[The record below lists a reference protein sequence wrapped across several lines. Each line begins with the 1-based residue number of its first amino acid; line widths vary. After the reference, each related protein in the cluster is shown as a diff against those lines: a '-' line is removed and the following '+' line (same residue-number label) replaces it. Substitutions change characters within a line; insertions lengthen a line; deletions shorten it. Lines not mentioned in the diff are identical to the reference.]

1 MYMAN
6 KATSRNADCMEKSS
20 FLKNFDESR
29 SKLIYTK
36 FHEK

>member
-29 SKLIYTK
+29 C
-36 FHEK
+36 

>member
-20 FLKNFDESR
+20 FLKNFGESR
-29 SKLIYTK
+29 C
-36 FHEK
+36 